1 MFQDR
6 CPFLYDSGTGW
17 NFFIVWQW
25 RVEVYFGW
33 LAVCGGIFCVTFFMG
48 WWGWLEVCL
57 GWIFL
62 IGGWVW
68 VYFGWMGVREHFL
81 WTSWGVG
88 RGMFWVDG
96 HFLTVGGG
104 WVKEYFGWLRVGRHF
119 LRVGGR
125 WVHIFIGGWE
135 WLKVYFR
142 WLEGR
147 GGNFYRWGWVNGGG
161 HSF

>member
-1 MFQDR
+1 MF
-6 CPFLYDSGTGW
+6 FSL
-17 NFFIVWQW
+17 WQW
-25 RVEVYFGW
+25 NWVEIFYRFARKG
-33 LAVCGGIFCVTFFMG
+33 GGIFWVVGGMWRDILCDIFHG
-48 WWGWLEVCL
+48 WVGLVGGMSWVDGV

-62 IGGWVW
+62 IDGWVW